1 MSFIEHL
8 PEEPS
13 SISVI
18 VIRHGIRW
26 RFYFSDSNKLKQ
38 YLESDKEPCF
48 VKLVFDSP
56 DVAISMKNILEE
68 LRIPTWI
75 KDRKKLKIFGRF
87 SDE

>member
-1 MSFIEHL
+1 MSFVEL
-8 PEEPS
+8 LQSKPS

-18 VIRHGIRW
+18 VVRHGIKW
-26 RFYFSDSNKLKQ
+26 RFNFSDIIELKQ
-38 YLESDKEPCF
+38 YLESTKEPIF

-75 KDRKKLKIFGRF
+75 KDRKKLKIFWRF
-87 SDE
+87 SYE